1 MNPAIA
7 DGRAAERVRS
17 TERSG
22 SVERLRLHGDGFP
35 AHGDRPPSRHVP
47 LHFVQMA
54 FRVSESPT
62 LFSGADRFD
71 NHWILLWFKEPKRVS
86 YALARFGPTHRS
98 IEHAIGRVGRSD
110 RSAQGFV
117 QPNGH
122 HYLRTGIYL
131 NGYRV
136 AAMLRPN
143 TWECELTP
151 EAVRLRRNGVNIMT
165 VYITFCR
172 GRLKPPPR
180 TRFTFSSVAL
190 GTNRPR
196 FVHWLNRR
204 MNSVRKMSATRVS
217 PWNTSMFSSFV
228 VNSYRT

>member
-1 MNPAIA
+1 MTTN
-7 DGRAAERVRS
+7 
-17 TERSG
+17 TETK
-22 SVERLRLHGDGFP
+22 LR
-35 AHGDRPPSRHVP
+35 
-47 LHFVQMA
+47 
-54 FRVSESPT
+54 
-62 LFSGADRFD
+62 
-71 NHWILLWFKEPKRVS
+71 
-86 YALARFGPTHRS
+86 LARFGPTHRI

-217 PWNTSMFSSFV
+217 LWSTNMLSSFV

>member
-1 MNPAIA
+1 MPLQNRRRPLRRKQSKRRDTSAGSRRNGHPVAFHAVADHSRDTGAGPLPEVPRHAFRRLKTCARRSDYTEASSAIA
-7 DGRAAERVRS
+7 
-17 TERSG
+17 
-22 SVERLRLHGDGFP
+22 
-35 AHGDRPPSRHVP
+35 
-47 LHFVQMA
+47 
-54 FRVSESPT
+54 
-62 LFSGADRFD
+62 
-71 NHWILLWFKEPKRVS
+71 
-86 YALARFGPTHRS
+86 
-98 IEHAIGRVGRSD
+98 RVGRSD

-122 HYLRTGIYL
+122 HYLRTGVYL

-136 AAMLRPN
+136 AAMLRLN

-172 GRLKPPPR
+172 GRLKPQPR

>member
-1 MNPAIA
+1 MENRDIA
-7 DGRAAERVRS
+7 NFDSCQTLRRFASTAGEDVPLSSESTVAVRS
-17 TERSG
+17 
-22 SVERLRLHGDGFP
+22 
-35 AHGDRPPSRHVP
+35 
-47 LHFVQMA
+47 
-54 FRVSESPT
+54 
-62 LFSGADRFD
+62 
-71 NHWILLWFKEPKRVS
+71 
-86 YALARFGPTHRS
+86 FGPTHRI
-98 IEHAIGRVGRSD
+98 IEHAIRRVGRSD

>member
-1 MNPAIA
+1 ALL
-7 DGRAAERVRS
+7 RATAFLRASVR
-17 TERSG
+17 
-22 SVERLRLHGDGFP
+22 
-35 AHGDRPPSRHVP
+35 RH
-47 LHFVQMA
+47 
-54 FRVSESPT
+54 R
-62 LFSGADRFD
+62 
-71 NHWILLWFKEPKRVS
+71 I
-86 YALARFGPTHRS
+86 

-122 HYLRTGIYL
+122 HYLRTGVYL

-228 VNSYRT
+228 VNSIGRRELMPWTADINPLR

>member
-1 MNPAIA
+1 MS
-7 DGRAAERVRS
+7 AAVPPRS
-17 TERSG
+17 TAC
-22 SVERLRLHGDGFP
+22 H
-35 AHGDRPPSRHVP
+35 
-47 LHFVQMA
+47 
-54 FRVSESPT
+54 RV
-62 LFSGADRFD
+62 FA
-71 NHWILLWFKEPKRVS
+71 RV
-86 YALARFGPTHRS
+86 GPTHRI

-122 HYLRTGIYL
+122 HYLRTGVYL